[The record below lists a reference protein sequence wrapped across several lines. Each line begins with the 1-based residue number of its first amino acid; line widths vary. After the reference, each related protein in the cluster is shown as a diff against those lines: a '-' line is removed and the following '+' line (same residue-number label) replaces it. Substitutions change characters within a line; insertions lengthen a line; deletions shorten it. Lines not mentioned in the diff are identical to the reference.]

1 MKATLKLDN
10 IGQRIGEEIWEF
22 NSGVITEI
30 RGRTAS
36 GKSRILKACAL
47 ALSIPIISDEIRN
60 NAISFGIAKAE
71 NKDNS
76 PLLNSN
82 KNKAVIELEYENKS
96 IVVELYRD
104 GTEKI
109 NIPGNQKFLYCSMLV
124 ENSKIHNCID
134 QGISDFSWKVT
145 EMSLAKDYES
155 ILNIIE
161 SYSDLLSSKNEEVE
175 KKSTEKE
182 KNEILLKKRKKEL
195 QDINT
200 EIEKVEKEIDAIE
213 INPQLQKDRL
223 KLIDDLKTLKN
234 KQTDANKKYKNLQIE
249 LSNIASFIDK
259 NTEFISKK
267 LKELADLKKEIKVLK
282 DLPTDTFNKEIDNLH
297 NKKEQLYQSIGDI
310 KEELGAR
317 RGKRKEYNDT
327 LIILV
332 KKGKNEILCWTCN
345 KANINKD
352 EVEKEILKI
361 NKLIEPLQEQEKTV
375 KTEIENLSSKI
386 LNFQDLKKKEDE
398 IPDLEIKYQNMARTI
413 ADKQE
418 IKDESEKKKKR
429 LEGQI
434 PKYSADIN
442 SRTEEIKQKEK
453 KMEEIDIQLEKN
465 KLIKPKLDKKRTL
478 TIKIGSV
485 AKEISD
491 IEDRIIQGAVVE
503 LLGFEIDISKA
514 RIIFKDLEVIFSEIK
529 DHLTANIKEQ
539 REGAAIKFND
549 NISKIIKELNFSEF
563 KEILLDLEDYNLN
576 ITRKDDTNQPINSLS
591 GGEKVIVSSLL
602 QISAKET
609 YNPEIPFIV
618 GDDIILKM
626 DDERREIFYNY
637 LKNIAKENDWFVILT
652 RVTDEDLIKEEI

>member
-1 MKATLKLDN
+1 M
-10 IGQRIGEEIWEF
+10 
-22 NSGVITEI
+22 
-30 RGRTAS
+30 
-36 GKSRILKACAL
+36 
-47 ALSIPIISDEIRN
+47 
-60 NAISFGIAKAE
+60 
-71 NKDNS
+71 
-76 PLLNSN
+76 
-82 KNKAVIELEYENKS
+82 
-96 IVVELYRD
+96 
-104 GTEKI
+104 
-109 NIPGNQKFLYCSMLV
+109 
-124 ENSKIHNCID
+124 
-134 QGISDFSWKVT
+134 
-145 EMSLAKDYES
+145 
-155 ILNIIE
+155 
-161 SYSDLLSSKNEEVE
+161 
-175 KKSTEKE
+175 
-182 KNEILLKKRKKEL
+182 
-195 QDINT
+195 
-200 EIEKVEKEIDAIE
+200 
-213 INPQLQKDRL
+213 
-223 KLIDDLKTLKN
+223 
-234 KQTDANKKYKNLQIE
+234 
-249 LSNIASFIDK
+249 
-259 NTEFISKK
+259 
-267 LKELADLKKEIKVLK
+267 
-282 DLPTDTFNKEIDNLH
+282 
-297 NKKEQLYQSIGDI
+297 
-310 KEELGAR
+310 
-317 RGKRKEYNDT
+317 
-327 LIILV
+327 
-332 KKGKNEILCWTCN
+332 
-345 KANINKD
+345 
-352 EVEKEILKI
+352 
-361 NKLIEPLQEQEKTV
+361 

>member
-134 QGISDFSWKVT
+134 QGISDFSWIVT